1 MAPRLDYGMIY
12 GVGIWPLRK
21 PFRVYLVLHVQ
32 RMLLLQIMWNFMEV
46 PFSGT

>member
-32 RMLLLQIMWNFMEV
+32 RWNFMEV

>member
-1 MAPRLDYGMIY
+1 MTPRFDSGMIY

-32 RMLLLQIMWNFMEV
+32 RMPLLGSLGN
-46 PFSGT
+46 SGCSKSSS